1 MKKPELLQHLQEI
14 QDEEDS
20 SFDISYNMK
29 EKRITI
35 TFKQYDR
42 KAKEAHC

>member
-20 SFDISYNMK
+20 NFDISYNMK
-29 EKRITI
+29 EKKITI
-35 TFKQYDR
+35 TFK
-42 KAKEAHC
+42 

>member
-1 MKKPELLQHLQEI
+1 MIKSELLKHLQEI

-42 KAKEAHC
+42 KAKETTC